1 MVIPDTRTPTP
12 PLPEPLAAEVH
23 RLDDAFSGEIAVWA
37 HDLRRGETYGFRAE
51 ESFYPAS
58 TIKLFILRELFRR
71 VEEGTARLR
80 DRVVMEKADIVAGS
94 GVIRDLTPP
103 LPLSLHDAATLMITV
118 SDNTATNLLIG
129 RLNTRTINSQTHQA
143 GFGDTQLGGKLFKGR
158 GLRSQTTPRD
168 LGVLM
173 TQIARGRAVSASAST
188 QMLKILRREQYNTIV
203 GRYLPTTDADDE
215 KERDPWKVASKSGS
229 INHLRHDVAFVEG
242 QGLSYVV
249 ALLSRGGTDLSWTP
263 DNEGHICLAHVARAV
278 HDHVARA

>member
-12 PLPEPLAAEVH
+12 PLPEPLASEVR
-23 RLDDAFSGEIAVWA
+23 RLDDAFSGEVAVWV
-37 HDLRRGETYGFRAE
+37 HDLRRGETYGLRAE
-51 ESFYPAS
+51 ESIYPAS

-80 DRVVMEKADIVAGS
+80 DRVVMEKADVVAGS

-103 LPLSLHDAATLMITV
+103 LPLSLHDAATLMVTV

-129 RLNTRTINSQTHQA
+129 RLNTRTINRWTHQA
-143 GFGDTQLGGKLFKGR
+143 GFIDTQLGGKLMAGR
-158 GLRSQTTPRD
+158 GLRSRTTARD

-173 TQIARGRAVSASAST
+173 TEIARGRAVSADASR

-203 GRYLPTTDADDE
+203 GRYLPTTDGDDGR
-215 KERDPWKVASKSGS
+215 ERDRWKIASKSGS
-229 INHLRHDVAFVEG
+229 IKHHRHDVAFVEG
-242 QGLSYVV
+242 MGLSYVV
-249 ALLSRGGTDLSWTP
+249 ALLSRGCQDLRWTP
-263 DNEGHICLAHVARAV
+263 DNEALICLAHLARAV

>member
-1 MVIPDTRTPTP
+1 MVLPDTRTETP
-12 PLPEPLAAEVH
+12 PLPEPLAAQVE
-23 RLDDAFSGEIAVWA
+23 RLDDEFSGRIALWV
-37 HDLRRGETYGFRAE
+37 HDLGRGETYGMRAE

-80 DRVVMEKADIVAGS
+80 DRVVMERADIVAGS

-129 RLNTRTINSQTHQA
+129 RLNTRTINSQTQRA
-143 GFGDTQLGGKLFKGR
+143 GFTDTQLGGKLFRGR
-158 GLRSQTTPRD
+158 GLRSRTTPRD

-173 TQIARGRAVSASAST
+173 TQIARGRAVSADASR

-203 GRYLPTTDADDE
+203 GRFLPATDADDE
-215 KERDPWKVASKSGS
+215 KGRDPWKVASKSGS
-229 INHLRHDVAFVEG
+229 INQHRHDVAHVEG

-249 ALLSRGGTDLSWTP
+249 ALLSKDCRDLSWTP
-263 DNEGHICLAHVARAV
+263 DNEAQICLAHVARAV